1 MIIGPSILFIMEVT
15 MAFVRV
21 VKTKSSTGEI
31 QKYVRVVEN
40 RRERGRS
47 VQHVIANMGNVKVL
61 KKDIKKIV
69 NGLLRA
75 VGERSMVA
83 AEECR
88 VSCTLEFGVR
98 HVVESLW
105 KLLELDELIKGQMK
119 SRRAELEYERWI
131 RMMVV
136 NKLSDPRSK
145 LGIFQWLSGIW
156 WPDHGFDEQVVS
168 EELEPESH
176 FVLCKREVMK
186 FYRAMDHMLP
196 MKEAVERHL
205 YLRLRDLLSLRV
217 DLVFYDVTSS
227 YFEGDGPPGLAALGY
242 SRDREPGKHQ
252 VVIGLI
258 MCNGLPI
265 GHEVFEG
272 NRVDKKTVKGVVRKL
287 KAQFDIHRCI
297 FVGDRG
303 LVSTENLEELERNGF
318 DSILA
323 LKKRRNNEVRDL
335 LLRRGPLIM
344 CRESEDLEWREVM
357 GDDGTRYIVCRNPV
371 VAREQKER
379 RRRDLKEL
387 ESQLSSLQQ
396 KVNARKRPVLK
407 TVVKEA
413 EEILSRRHGRRLF
426 IYTVDERNRKFDFY
440 RKHEA
445 LELEEALDGVYILR
459 TKQRELTPISIIHAY
474 KGLCDVE
481 RAFRSMKSVLE
492 LRPFYHHLE
501 PRVRAHAFICF
512 LAYLIEKYVEQALKK
527 AEVGMSAERALESLK
542 NMGVAV
548 MKVGQEHYGYITE
561 PTFWQQRILKAL
573 GIKPPPR
580 ILVGQG

>member
-1 MIIGPSILFIMEVT
+1 

-21 VKTKSSTGEI
+21 VQSKSSTGEI
-31 QKYVRVVEN
+31 HKYVRVVEN
-40 RRERGRS
+40 RRERGKSR
-47 VQHVIANMGNVKVL
+47 QHVIASLGNVKVL
-61 KKDIKKIV
+61 RKDIKKIV

-83 AEECR
+83 AEDCR
-88 VSCTLEFGVR
+88 ASSTLEFGVR
-98 HVVESLW
+98 YVAEALW
-105 KLLELDELIKGQMK
+105 KLLGLDDLIKGRMK
-119 SRRAELEYERWI
+119 SRRADVEYERWI

-136 NKLSDPRSK
+136 NKLSDPTSK
-145 LGIFQWLSGIW
+145 LGIFQWLRGVW
-156 WPDHGFDEQVVS
+156 WPDHGFDPQVVS
-168 EELEPESH
+168 EEVEPESH
-176 FVLCKREVMK
+176 LIFCKREVMK
-186 FYRAMDHMLP
+186 IYRAMDYLLP
-196 MKEAVERHL
+196 MKEEVERHL

-272 NRVDKKTVKGVVRKL
+272 NRVDKKTVKEVVRKL
-287 KAQFDIHRCI
+287 KEQFDIHRCI

-303 LVSTENLEELERNGF
+303 LVSTENLEDLERNGF

-323 LKKRRNNEVRDL
+323 LKKRRNKEVREL
-335 LLRRGPLIM
+335 LLGRGPLIF
-344 CRESEDLEWREVM
+344 CRESEDLEWREMM
-357 GDDGTRYIVCRNPV
+357 GEEKTRSIVCRNPI
-371 VAREQKER
+371 VAEEQRQR
-379 RRRDLKEL
+379 RQRDLKEL
-387 ESQLSSLQQ
+387 DSQLSALQQ
-396 KVNARKRPVLK
+396 KVNARKRPALK

-413 EEILSRRHGRRLF
+413 EEILRHKHGRRLF
-426 IYTVDERNRKFDFY
+426 TYTVDERSRKFAY
-440 RKHEA
+440 CRNHQA
-445 LELEEALDGVYILR
+445 LELEEALEGLYILR
-459 TKQRELTPISIIHAY
+459 TKHRELAPLSIIHAY

-501 PRVRAHAFICF
+501 TRVRAHAFICF

-527 AEVGMSAERALESLK
+527 AQVGMSAERAFESLK
-542 NMGVAV
+542 NMGIAV
-548 MKVGQEHYGYITE
+548 MKVGQERYGYITE

-573 GIKPPPR
+573 GLKTPPR
-580 ILVGQG
+580 MLVEQG

>member
-1 MIIGPSILFIMEVT
+1 

-21 VKTKSSTGEI
+21 VQSRSSTGEI
-31 QKYVRVVEN
+31 HKYVRVVEN

-47 VQHVIANMGNVKVL
+47 RQHVIANLGNIKVL
-61 KKDIKKIV
+61 RKDIKKIV

-75 VGERSMVA
+75 LGERPMVA
-83 AEECR
+83 AEDCLA
-88 VSCTLEFGVR
+88 SSTLEFGVGY
-98 HVVESLW
+98 VVEALW
-105 KLLELDELIKGQMK
+105 KLLGLDDLIKGRMK
-119 SRRAELEYERWI
+119 SRRAQLEYESWI

-136 NKLSDPRSK
+136 NKLSDPKSK
-145 LGIFQWLSGIW
+145 LGIFQWLRGIW
-156 WPDHGFDEQVVS
+156 WPDHGFDPQVVS
-168 EELEPESH
+168 EEVEPESH
-176 FVLCKREVMK
+176 VIVCKREVMK
-186 FYRAMDHMLP
+186 FYRAMDHLLP
-196 MKEAVERHL
+196 MKEEVERHL
-205 YLRLRDLLSLRV
+205 YLRLRDLLSMRV

-272 NRVDKKTVKGVVRKL
+272 NRLDKKTVKGVIRKL
-287 KAQFDIHRCI
+287 KEQFDIHRCI

-323 LKKRRNNEVRDL
+323 LKKRRNKEVRDL
-335 LLRRGPLIM
+335 LLGRGPLIM

-357 GDDGTRYIVCRNPV
+357 GEDGTRYIVCRNPI
-371 VAREQKER
+371 VAREQRER
-379 RRRDLKEL
+379 RQTDLKEL
-387 ESQLSSLQQ
+387 ESSLNSLQQ
-396 KVNARKRPVLK
+396 KVNAMKRPGLK

-413 EEILSRRHGRRLF
+413 EEILSHKHGRRLLG
-426 IYTVDERNRKFDFY
+426 YSVEERSKKFDYY

-445 LELEEALDGVYILR
+445 IKLEEALDGVYILR
-459 TKQRELTPISIIHAY
+459 TKQRELAPLSIIHAY

-512 LAYLIEKYVEQALKK
+512 LAYLIEKYVEQALKR
-527 AEVGMSAERALESLK
+527 AEAGMSAERAFESLK
-542 NMGVAV
+542 NMGIAV
-548 MKVGQEHYGYITE
+548 MKVGQEHYGYITK

-573 GIKPPPR
+573 GIEPPPR
-580 ILVGQG
+580 ILVEQS

>member
-1 MIIGPSILFIMEVT
+1 

-21 VKTKSSTGEI
+21 VQTRSSTGEM

-40 RRERGRS
+40 RRERGKS
-47 VQHVIANMGNVKVL
+47 VQHVIANLGNVKVL
-61 KKDIKKIV
+61 KKDIKRIV
-69 NGLLRA
+69 NGLLKA
-75 VGERSMVA
+75 VGERPMVV
-83 AEECR
+83 AEDCSALST
-88 VSCTLEFGVR
+88 VEFGVR
-98 HVVESLW
+98 YVVEALW
-105 KLLELDELIKGQMK
+105 KLLELDDLIKGRMK
-119 SRRAELEYERWI
+119 PRRTELEYERWI
-131 RMMVV
+131 RMMVG

-145 LGIFQWLSGIW
+145 LGIFQWLRGVW
-156 WPDHGFDEQVVS
+156 WPDHGFDQQVVS
-168 EELEPESH
+168 EELDPGSH
-176 FVLCKREVMK
+176 LILCKREVMK
-186 FYRAMDHMLP
+186 FYRAMDHLLP

-227 YFEGDGPPGLAALGY
+227 YFEGDGPPGLAARGY

-272 NRVDKKTVKGVVRKL
+272 NRLDKKTVKGVVVKL
-287 KAQFDIHRCI
+287 KEQFDIHRCI

-303 LVSTENLEELERNGF
+303 LVSTENLKELERNGF

-323 LKKRRNNEVRDL
+323 LKKRRNKEVRDL
-335 LLRRGPLIM
+335 LLGRGPLIL

-357 GDDGTRYIVCRNPV
+357 GEGGIRYVVCRNPV

-379 RRRDLKEL
+379 RQRDLREL
-387 ESQLSSLQQ
+387 ESQLSLLQQ
-396 KVNARKRPVLK
+396 KVNARKRPAVK

-413 EEILSRRHGRRLF
+413 EEILSHRHGRRLLG
-426 IYTVDERNRKFDFY
+426 YTVDERSRKFAYF

-474 KGLCDVE
+474 KGLCDGE

-512 LAYLIEKYVEQALKK
+512 LAYLIEKYVEQALKT
-527 AEVGMSAERALESLK
+527 AEVGMSAERAFESLK

-580 ILVGQG
+580 ILGEQG